1 MERLQ
6 IPPSVDTETNILL
19 NGIMDGATPL
29 PLILS
34 AAPTTVGAELK
45 EGQVGYFGTK
55 LYHTING
62 TTYSLP
68 LTAV

>member
-1 MERLQ
+1 MERTT
-6 IPPSVDTETNILL
+6 IPPKVDTETQALFNYIL
-19 NGIMDGATPL
+19 DGAAPL
-29 PLILS
+29 PLILT

-45 EGQVGYFGTK
+45 EGQIGIFGTN
-55 LYHTING
+55 LYQTING